1 MWGRA
6 SLGMAVASIL
16 SRGVTKMN
24 PKTQGLTPS
33 ARPFQNNTGI
43 TISDTTMVN
52 CGTSYDAWAGE
63 LGAVDLEASNTSIQN
78 FTFTNINVLNAQR
91 DGYTFGFSGGFSGV
105 QFTNCNVNGTGL
117 DGITTSKYS
126 SAHLG
131 AGIFTYSAGAATFTN
146 FTWSN
151 CAGGELWNQGG
162 VVLTFK

>member
-1 MWGRA
+1 
-6 SLGMAVASIL
+6 
-16 SRGVTKMN
+16 MN

-117 DGITTSKYS
+117 DGITTSKFS